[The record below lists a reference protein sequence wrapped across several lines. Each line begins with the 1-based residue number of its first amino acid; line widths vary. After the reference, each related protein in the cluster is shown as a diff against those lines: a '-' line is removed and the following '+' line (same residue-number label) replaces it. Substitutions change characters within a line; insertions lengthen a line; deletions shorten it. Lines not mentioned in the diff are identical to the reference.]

1 MTQSLDM
8 NGHDGDFDKILK
20 SPYII
25 EKKIKKIGKLRV
37 ASAYVTFL
45 PEKNINLQF
54 GSFSGKVFSETS
66 YHERTCMAFMP
77 TDQCYGHIH
86 DIVCSNM
93 LKFGTCVHNG
103 TANNVAEQRFRHVS
117 RKKSLFIF

>member
-8 NGHDGDFDKILK
+8 NGHDGDFDKLLK

-25 EKKIKKIGKLRV
+25 KKNQKNREPSRSVILCDL
-37 ASAYVTFL
+37 VTR
-45 PEKNINLQF
+45 KNINLQF
-54 GSFSGKVFSETS
+54 GSFSEKVFSETS

-117 RKKSLFIF
+117 QKKSLFIF